1 MDSEARTDG
10 QFQASIP
17 INPLERDMGTQQQIE
32 QLVQVDTYMSRM
44 GTFTIA
50 HKAKD
55 WNHLQRR
62 QQQRAISEA
71 MIKVALRYG
80 KKRYDRGALVYTLSD
95 RNLQRSPYAKFTDA
109 LRGLTVVCLQNPT
122 TPQILT
128 AYWHTVTRRR
138 VRK

>member
-1 MDSEARTDG
+1 
-10 QFQASIP
+10 
-17 INPLERDMGTQQQIE
+17 MGTQQQIE
-32 QLVQVDTYMSRM
+32 QLVRIDASISRM

-55 WNHLQRR
+55 WNHVERR

-71 MIKVALRYG
+71 MIKVALMYG

-95 RNLQRSPYAKFTDA
+95 RSLQRSPYAKFTDV
-109 LRGLTVVCLQNPT
+109 LRGLTVVCLQGAV